1 MHQATKEVSMDRDRI
16 QSALR
21 SGRADYTE
29 FRSETRQVTRI
40 VYLGRRLETVDTI
53 SDEGGIVR
61 ALVRSGGW
69 GLSTFNSLDNLEHRF
84 DQAYESARVV
94 QTDPI
99 NLAPVTFAHD
109 EIRATLGTDF
119 RQIPLAQKKGLIE
132 SYNDI
137 LLSFGRVVDTQ
148 AVYMDEFITLT
159 YANSEGAF
167 IVEERPMVTV
177 YLVATAREGSNVQ
190 RAADGLS
197 VPAGYEHVLGMEETA
212 RKVAQRAVDL
222 LSAETV
228 VGGVYPVVCDP
239 KLSGV
244 FIHEAFGHLSEADFV
259 YANPQAQE
267 MMVLGRQFG
276 RDILTVVDD
285 GGLPGMRGTHR
296 YDDEGTPTRRTE
308 LVRQGV
314 LTGRLHSRETAA
326 RMGEAVTGNARAT
339 GYRYP
344 PIVRMTNTFID
355 RGQTPFEQM
364 VSDIKLGVYA
374 CDAIGG
380 QTMLENFSFSAG
392 YGYMIRDGRIAEMVK
407 DVVLS
412 GNLFSTLQKIDAV
425 GDDLTFSHA
434 GMCGKGQGGG
444 LPVSTGAPHVRIQDV
459 VIGGR

>member
-1 MHQATKEVSMDRDRI
+1 MDCDRI
-16 QSALR
+16 ESALR
-21 SGRADYTE
+21 SSRADYAE
-29 FRSETRQVTRI
+29 FRSERRQVTRI
-40 VYLGRRLETVDTI
+40 VYLGRRLETVDTTL
-53 SDEGGIVR
+53 DEGGIVR
-61 ALVRSGGW
+61 ALVRDGGW
-69 GLSTFNSLDNLEHRF
+69 GISTFNSLDNLEHRF
-84 DQAYESARVV
+84 DQAYESARVI
-94 QTDPI
+94 QADPI
-99 NLAPVTFAHD
+99 SLAPVAFAHD
-109 EIRATLGTDF
+109 EVRATLGTDF
-119 RQIPLAQKKGLIE
+119 RQVPLAQKKELIE
-132 SYNDI
+132 SYNDT
-137 LLSFGRVVDTQ
+137 LLSFGRIVDTQ
-148 AVYMDEFITLT
+148 AVYIDEFVTMT

-197 VPAGYEHVLGMEETA
+197 VPAGYEQVLGMGEAA

-228 VGGVYPVVCDP
+228 VGGVHPVVCDP
-239 KLSGV
+239 KLAGV

-267 MMVLGRQFG
+267 MMVLGRRFG

-285 GGLPGMRGTHR
+285 GTLPGMRGTHR

-314 LTGRLHSRETAA
+314 LTGRLHSRETAE
-326 RMGEAVTGNARAT
+326 RMGEVVTGNARAT

-344 PIVRMTNTFID
+344 PIVRMTNTFIE
-355 RGQTPFEQM
+355 RGETPFEQM
-364 VSDIKLGVYA
+364 ISGIKLGVYA

-392 YGYMIRDGRIAEMVK
+392 YGYMIRNGHIAEMVK

-412 GNLFSTLQKIDAV
+412 GNLFSTLQKIDAI
-425 GDDLTFSHA
+425 GNDLTFSHF

-444 LPVSTGAPHVRIQDV
+444 LPVSTGSPHVRIQDV